1 MVCHAKMSLTGAE
14 ICRGRKW
21 RKNFAYSVKVKQCL
35 KFCYDGYSVLDLVRQ
50 WLYFLYSVLVGH
62 WFASWTDRQPWWS
75 HPVANSFRQ
84 SSRGPATFQSV
95 AGTGVRSVL
104 IFILGS
110 CIKSDYYGMLSVQPT
125 NELSAP
131 VLCRQKVF
139 SGRLKSSFGGVRIVD
154 WVRKTVPG
162 GRTSNGERPAAV
174 RVESVTWYMQ
184 QILLSRMETS
194 LAGQ

>member
-1 MVCHAKMSLTGAE
+1 
-14 ICRGRKW
+14 
-21 RKNFAYSVKVKQCL
+21 
-35 KFCYDGYSVLDLVRQ
+35 
-50 WLYFLYSVLVGH
+50 
-62 WFASWTDRQPWWS
+62 
-75 HPVANSFRQ
+75 
-84 SSRGPATFQSV
+84 
-95 AGTGVRSVL
+95 
-104 IFILGS
+104 
-110 CIKSDYYGMLSVQPT
+110 MLSVQPT

-184 QILLSRMETS
+184 QILLSRMEMS
-194 LAGQ
+194 LAGQQDSVKGEVLRCPTIRTSIHHVHQLEHHTMPYFIRMQTKSKLHILKAIFPTFLSVNNPIL